1 MEARSVLFGL
11 QPFETVGDAEVCIA
25 VLDGPVD
32 LSHPCFDGA
41 DLTRVDTLVQE
52 PAGQGPMSLHGTHVA
67 SMLFGQPGHAVVGI
81 APRCRGLIL
90 PVFRDSREGWVP
102 QLDLARAIERAVHEG
117 AHIISVSGGERTPDG
132 RADSLLQRALQLCED
147 NGVLVVAAVG
157 NDGCDCLQVPASV
170 PSVLAVGATD
180 PEGEPLKSNNW
191 GVAYRT
197 NGVLAP
203 GQDIVGAAPGGGL
216 TSLTGSSFA
225 TPVVSGVAALMVAAQ
240 LRAGRPPDPYD
251 VARCVIA
258 SASYPAGGAHDPRRY
273 FNGRLDAAN
282 AIRLVTRPENAA
294 RALAAAAE
302 PEAPPH
308 LSGGRQGGVVSP
320 AQGLSA
326 AGEPSP
332 SAASTLESSK
342 GVSIMTTNQVN
353 SADQG
358 SADAVPVSGGGG
370 GATGLGEAVQG
381 AGDIGDIGGIGT
393 SAAGS
398 AEGAGGHDLIAVAAA
413 PAGAV
418 QAEAGQAAP
427 VTPPEAGAGAGAG
440 AGTGPAAVAV
450 AEGSPGP
457 GLRPS
462 CGPGHSGAP
471 EGGAAPDCA
480 CKTNGRRPLV
490 FALGT
495 VGFDFQT
502 EANRDSFRQLMSSTP
517 GPEHEGVPTRIP
529 ADPYNPYQLRTY
541 LSQNPWASDKLTWT
555 LVMDSTPIYALEAE
569 NPAGV
574 DWSDPPV
581 LDPLW
586 DGDQLL
592 EEKQLQEI
600 VQQPDKLAQILIR
613 LSSPPVN
620 RVYRMF
626 RDAIVGQV
634 AGVENPD
641 YVSRVSIPGVLTDRT
656 VQLYSGERLPV
667 VQVDARGI
675 YTWNETELVKAISE
689 QVRTDT
695 DRREVRIS
703 DLTVQKTIRAMLDK
717 IYYQFRNLGQSS
729 ADRALNY
736 AATNAFIFGQQISE
750 GLLSAKHVPGPED
763 RFYALDTI
771 SVSKSPYCRSDSD
784 CQLVR
789 IVFFDPEDERRSK
802 VTFMFTID
810 VSRVI
815 PIPLAPPRVF
825 LGDR

>member
-11 QPFETVGDAEVCIA
+11 QPFETVGDADVCIA

-52 PAGQGPMSLHGTHVA
+52 AAGQGPMSLHGTHVT
-67 SMLFGQPGHAVVGI
+67 SMLFGQPGSAVAGI

-90 PVFRDSREGWVP
+90 PVFRDTREGWVP

-132 RADSLLQRALQLCED
+132 RADSLLERALQLCED
-147 NGVLVVAAVG
+147 SGVLVVAAVG
-157 NDGCDCLQVPASV
+157 NDGCDCHQVPASV

-203 GQDIVGAAPGGGL
+203 GQDIVGAAPGGGFA
-216 TSLTGSSFA
+216 SLTGSSFA

-240 LRAGRPPDPYD
+240 LRAGQPPDPYAA
-251 VARCVIA
+251 ARSVVT
-258 SASYPAGGAHDPRRY
+258 SASYPADGGRDPRRY

-282 AIRLVTRPENAA
+282 ALRLVTRRESAA
-294 RALAAAAE
+294 RTLVAAAE
-302 PEAPPH
+302 PEAPPR
-308 LSGGRQGGVVSP
+308 LPGGRQTVALLP

-332 SAASTLESSK
+332 QAASTSESNK

-358 SADAVPVSGGGG
+358 SADTAPPLGG
-370 GATGLGEAVQG
+370 GADTTGVGEASGASEAVRG
-381 AGDIGDIGGIGT
+381 AGT
-393 SAAGS
+393 AAGR
-398 AEGAGGHDLIAVAAA
+398 AEVASGHDLIATSGT
-413 PAGAV
+413 AGAA
-418 QAEAGQAAP
+418 QAEAGQAAYAA
-427 VTPPEAGAGAGAG
+427 PP
-440 AGTGPAAVAV
+440 GPGSSAAAD
-450 AEGSPGP
+450 GSPDL

-462 CGPGHSGAP
+462 CGPGHPGAP
-471 EGGAAPDCA
+471 EGGPAPDCA
-480 CKTNGRRPLV
+480 CKANGHRPLV

-517 GPEHEGVPTRIP
+517 GPDHEGTPTRIP

-569 NPAGV
+569 NPAGM
-574 DWSDPPV
+574 DWSEPPV

-592 EEKQLQEI
+592 EEKQLQEVI
-600 VQQPDKLAQILIR
+600 QQPEKLAQILIR

-634 AGVENPD
+634 AGVDNPD
-641 YVSRVSIPGVLTDRT
+641 FVSRVSIPGVLTDRT

-675 YTWNETELVKAISE
+675 YTWNETELVNAISE
-689 QVRTDT
+689 QVKTDT

-825 LGDR
+825 LGDT

>member
-1 MEARSVLFGL
+1 MEAQSVLFGL
-11 QPFETVGDAEVCIA
+11 QPFEKVGDPEVCIA

-67 SMLFGQPGHAVVGI
+67 SMLFSQPGHAVVGI

-90 PVFRDSREGWVP
+90 PVFRDGREGWVP

-170 PSVLAVGATD
+170 PSVLAVGATG

-191 GVAYRT
+191 GAAYRT

-203 GQDIVGAAPGGGL
+203 GRDIVGAAPGGGL

-225 TPVVSGVAALMVAAQ
+225 TPVVSGVAALLVAAQ
-240 LRAGRPPDPYD
+240 LRAGQPPDPYD
-251 VARCVIA
+251 AARCVIA
-258 SASYPAGGAHDPRRY
+258 SASYPAGGASDRRRY

-282 AIRLVTRPENAA
+282 ALRLVTRPESTA

-302 PEAPPH
+302 PEAPPR
-308 LSGGRQGGVVSP
+308 LPGGRLSRVVLP
-320 AQGLSA
+320 AQGRDA
-326 AGEPSP
+326 AGDPSP
-332 SAASTLESSK
+332 PAASTLESSK
-342 GVSIMTTNQVN
+342 GASIMTTNQVN

-358 SADAVPVSGGGG
+358 SADTVPVSGGGG
-370 GATGLGEAVQG
+370 TGVGEAVQE
-381 AGDIGDIGGIGT
+381 AGDSGSIGGIGT
-393 SAAGS
+393 PAGGR
-398 AEGAGGHDLIAVAAA
+398 AEGAGGHDLTAGAA
-413 PAGAV
+413 PAGAAP
-418 QAEAGQAAP
+418 AEIGQASPVAP
-427 VTPPEAGAGAGAG
+427 PGEGP
-440 AGTGPAAVAV
+440 GPATVAG

-457 GLRPS
+457 GLRAS
-462 CGPGHSGAP
+462 CGPGHSGAT

-480 CKTNGRRPLV
+480 CKANGRRPLV

-502 EANRDSFRQLMSSTP
+502 EANRDSFRQLMSSTS
-517 GPEHEGVPTRIP
+517 GPEHDGVPTRIP

-569 NPAGV
+569 NPAGM
-574 DWSDPPV
+574 DWSEPPV

-592 EEKQLQEI
+592 EEKQLQQI

-626 RDAIVGQV
+626 RDAIVGQA
-634 AGVENPD
+634 AGVDNPD

-736 AATNAFIFGQQISE
+736 AATNAFVFGQQISE